1 MHCRICVNNSLM
13 DADLA
18 QKLSQRIRRI
28 ESAESSSETSSI
40 NGNSYGTGTNDES
53 DSPLS
58 SSSASCE
65 YHRPVVF
72 NPYTEYSEFS
82 RKQIQSLMQTFNKY
96 DLDKDKLLSFNE
108 LKFMMEK
115 LGIPQTH
122 LGLKEMIK
130 QVDEDNDGKISFR
143 EFLLIFRKAISENSE
158 IENEKTSITSV
169 LQQLYAMLVEIDVSK
184 EGVGGAKNFFEAKVA
199 AIKEQDKFQRE
210 IREEQEQRRRVEED
224 KARRKIAFQNR
235 LAQFQQ
241 T

>member
-1 MHCRICVNNSLM
+1 M
-13 DADLA
+13 DSDLA

-58 SSSASCE
+58 SSSASGE
-65 YHRPVVF
+65 YHRSVVF

-96 DLDKDKLLSFNE
+96 DIDKDKLLNFNE

-130 QVDEDNDGKISFR
+130 EVDEDNDEKISFR
-143 EFLLIFRKAISENSE
+143 EFLLIFRKAMSENSE
-158 IENEKTSITSV
+158 IENEKSSIASV
-169 LQQLYAMLVEIDVSK
+169 LQQLYSMLVEIDVSK

-210 IREEQEQRRRVEED
+210 IREEQEQRRRIEED
-224 KARRKIAFQNR
+224 KARRKIAFQSR